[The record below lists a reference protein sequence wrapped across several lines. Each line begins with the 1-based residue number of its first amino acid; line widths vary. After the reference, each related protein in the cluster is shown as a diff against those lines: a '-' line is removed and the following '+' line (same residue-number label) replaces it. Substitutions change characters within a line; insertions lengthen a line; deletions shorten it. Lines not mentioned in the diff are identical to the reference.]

1 MYSRF
6 KHASSRPSYLDDTM
20 TFIIPSLGR
29 PTLQLTLNS
38 LIMQTE
44 PNWKAIV
51 VFDGIL
57 PNITNSD
64 PRIEMISVPKKGL
77 AGLVRNEGIRM
88 ATTEWIGFVD
98 DDDVLTSDYL
108 THFNREKQDMDAIIF
123 RMKTPNNIILP
134 PIGDKDFHINYVGI
148 AFCMRTALSKRE
160 NLWFPA
166 DKIYEDFI
174 LLNSIRSAGKRIHIS
189 EHITYFIRI

>member
-6 KHASSRPSYLDDTM
+6 KHAPSRPTYLDGNI

-38 LIMQTE
+38 LIMQTD

-64 PRIEMISVPKKGL
+64 PRIEMISVSKKGL
-77 AGLVRNEGIRM
+77 AGLVRNEGIRI

-98 DDDVLTSDYL
+98 DDDVLTSDYVE
-108 THFNREKQDMDAIIF
+108 HFNREKKDVDAIIF
-123 RMKTPNNIILP
+123 RMKTPTNRIIP
-134 PIGDKDFHINYVGI
+134 PLEHRDFHQNYVGI
-148 AFCMRTALSKRE
+148 SFCMRTSLSKQE
-160 NLWFPA
+160 NLWFPV
-166 DKIYEDFI
+166 DKIYEDFF
-174 LLNSIRSAGKRIHIS
+174 LLHSIRSAGKRIRIS
-189 EHITYFIRI
+189 DHVTYLIRI